1 MPAQHPEQLDKLFA
15 EALNSG
21 DLDALASLYEH
32 DASLSPQAGQVVT
45 GTEAIRGAL
54 SAFVG
59 MKPTITLTTRTV
71 ARTRD
76 IALTSA
82 KWELTG
88 TGPDGNPIKMG
99 GQSAEVSRRQPD
111 GNWLFVIDSAFGL
124 E

>member
-54 SAFVG
+54 SAFIG
-59 MKPTITLTTRTV
+59 MKPTITLTTKTV
-71 ARTRD
+71 ARTGD

>member
-59 MKPTITLTTRTV
+59 MKPTITLTTKTV
-71 ARTRD
+71 ARTGD

>member
-54 SAFVG
+54 NAFVG

>member
-1 MPAQHPEQLDKLFA
+1 MPAQDPEQLDELF
-15 EALNSG
+15 EKALNSG
-21 DLDALASLYEH
+21 DLDALVNLYEH

-45 GTEAIRGAL
+45 GAKAIREAL

-59 MKPTITLTTRTV
+59 MKPTITLRVKTV
-71 ARTRD
+71 ARTGD

-82 KWELTG
+82 RWELTG
-88 TGPDGNPIKMG
+88 TGPDGNSITTS

-111 GNWLFVIDSAFGL
+111 GTWLFVIDSPYGL